1 MSTPRRLYVYAVCA
15 VTLQALTHALIGLLR
30 NIIVTGLDPER
41 SAIASQIAIIII
53 ALGIFLPHWLWGLRV
68 ARSEVEERE
77 SVARRLYLYGMQAAL
92 LAPVV
97 NNAFNIAARLLA
109 EVADGG
115 TAQRL
120 HPRLPAGEFILYHLA
135 GAVVLGLVWY
145 YHQRVV
151 AEESSPATEVDG
163 PATARRL
170 YLLSFSA
177 VGLAM
182 MTIAIVNL
190 LRWILLQIGDAAAL
204 STNGPISAIARL
216 MVGAPLW
223 IVFWVRAERLF
234 SGPEEEERASA
245 LRKFYLFSVVF
256 IAALTS
262 VTTASILLASL
273 FRQLLKVA
281 DETQGDLRT
290 AIATIVTMAVL
301 WVYHGLDLREDSRR
315 TDESAGQAGVRRLY
329 TYLVAAIGLGA
340 ALLGLGGL
348 VSVLILSLERS
359 GTGSALTRQ
368 LAWSAAALIAG
379 LPVWGWP
386 WRGAQVRASTKG
398 VVGDT
403 ERSSLARKL
412 FLYFYLLAGTLVVL
426 GSAVFL
432 LSQILGMLLGL
443 AGPGLSEV
451 GHPIGFGLIAV
462 ALWLYH
468 AAALRADR
476 QLGIG
481 AITTELEG
489 RRVVVVDAGDG
500 TMGEAVTEELKKRIP
515 GIDMDFIRL
524 GAASGQPKAKPVVK
538 DQISQADLIIGPWTM
553 TGGTQVAGEGNVKP
567 ELARAIIHSPA
578 RKLLIPTRVEG
589 YEWAGVDRWKHKAII
604 RQVVSAALQILR
616 GEQVK
621 PVRPLG
627 VGAIVG
633 IVVGGLILL
642 QIVLGPLLSLLLFN
656 TR

>member
-15 VTLQALTHALIGLLR
+15 VTLQALAHALIGLLR
-30 NIIVTGLDPER
+30 NLIVTGLDPER

-109 EVADGG
+109 EVGDGG

-120 HPRLPAGEFILYHLA
+120 YPRLPAGEFILYHLA
-135 GAVVLGLVWY
+135 GAVVLGLIWY

-182 MTIAIVNL
+182 TTIAIVNL

-204 STNGPISAIARL
+204 STDGPLSAIARL

-234 SGPEEEERASA
+234 SGPQEEERASA

-256 IAALTS
+256 IAALAS

-290 AIATIVTMAVL
+290 AIAIIVTMAVL
-301 WVYHGLDLREDSRR
+301 WVYHGLVLREDSRR

-348 VSVLILSLERS
+348 LSVLILSLERS

-386 WRGAQVRASTKG
+386 WRGVQLRAHAKG

-403 ERSSLARKL
+403 ERSSLARKA
-412 FLYFYLLAGTLVVL
+412 FLYFFLLVATLVIL
-426 GSAVFL
+426 GSAVYL
-432 LSQILGMLLGL
+432 LSQILGMLLGE
-443 AGPGLSEV
+443 AGPGLSEL
-451 GHPIGFGLIAV
+451 GHPIGYGIIAV
-462 ALWLYH
+462 ATWLYH

-476 QLGIG
+476 RLGLG
-481 AITTELEG
+481 ALATGLEG
-489 RRVVVVDAGDG
+489 KRVVVVDVSDG
-500 TMGEAVTEELKKRIP
+500 SLGAAVTEEMKKRTP
-515 GIDMDFIRL
+515 GVDLGSIQL
-524 GAASGQPKAKPVVK
+524 GAANGQAPAKARVE
-538 DQISQADLIIGPWTM
+538 DQLSKADLIIGPWNVTVGM
-553 TGGTQVAGEGNVKP
+553 PAGEGGVVTADF
-567 ELARAIIHSPA
+567 ARAVIRSPA

-589 YEWAGVDRWKHKAII
+589 YEWAGVDRWKHEAIV

-642 QIVLGPLLSLLLFN
+642 QIVLGPLLSLLLFT